1 MTYDRLCDAL
11 VNDETMTGIAREASE
26 AVLGAGST
34 VINPPGTGG
43 EDFSFYANLVPSSFA
58 HLGVRNEACGADK
71 PQHSD
76 CYMVDENALVDGALI
91 HVATALRFL
100 TGSTGQN

>member
-1 MTYDRLCDAL
+1 M
-11 VNDETMTGIAREASE
+11 
-26 AVLGAGST
+26 
-34 VINPPGTGG
+34 INPPGTGG

-58 HLGVRNEACGADK
+58 HLGVRNAACGADK